1 MKENKSL
8 IHSPS
13 HVPMRMSSDIVI
25 DLYQLKKILR
35 THRMLSVVQC
45 QYEWGGRTRR
55 PFGPRLSDILCPH
68 LLYSA
73 TSHVALTKY
82 SIVHNRI
89 SS

>member
-1 MKENKSL
+1 MKHNKSL

-25 DLYQLKKILR
+25 DLYQLMILR

-55 PFGPRLSDILCPH
+55 PFAPRLSDILCPL

-73 TSHVALTKY
+73 SSYVALTKY